1 MVPALCLSGGGDG
14 DGAGGGEA
22 VLVHDPVGARR
33 RLRAEEEQRR
43 LDADEVLAAAAA
55 AAPEA
60 TQEHRLLRPRRLP
73 VPTPRPPPPP
83 PAAAARRRELPEAE
97 EVGLT
102 IAGACTEGES
112 SRSVSRSVELG
123 NGAAPP
129 RNQNGSRKP
138 HRGGP
143 RGRARWRRG
152 RPG

>member
-43 LDADEVLAAAAA
+43 LDADEVLAAAA

-143 RGRARWRRG
+143 RGRARRRRG